1 MDGSH
6 DKPTEDLFAMLAAE
20 GELPPK
26 RKPVIDLDRDSVD
39 PRGNQ
44 AQAQAK
50 TTAAPATKPA
60 GMHQVSAQSNQPP
73 VANWANGDPIT
84 PDDVLELANMNELY
98 CHAMLGGKNVIVG
111 RRYCQVQ
118 GQVFTFESPAEFK
131 KKFLHEKKISGKN
144 RGQAWLEWPGKNIKL
159 GGTGFFPDPQKCP
172 PDALNFFRGLQV
184 KPMAGDVS
192 PYLDHLK
199 HVMCSGHEP
208 SYRYLIG
215 WMAHLF
221 QKPDIKPSVAVV
233 LKSVEGTGKGTM
245 AEPLLR
251 ILGAHGNKTNGAYAI
266 AGRFN
271 STVANRLLIFADE
284 VDLTDKHVADRLKG
298 IISETTVNMER
309 KGLEIEPLPN
319 YCRLIF
325 ASNHAKVLNA
335 GIRERRYLVLEP
347 SDRYAQDAA
356 YFKRLWAWIE
366 NDGPAKLLNYLLIVN
381 IDDFNPYSCPQT
393 AALIAEKLGN
403 LCGVNQFFYNQ
414 ITQAEPFG
422 GRARIHA
429 TELIDD
435 FIAWSVEEGEK
446 VTKAA
451 AANLTGRTMAKL
463 GIEVHGRSDR
473 GNGKFYELPDK
484 AVLVQQF
491 AKMLDVPEEALES

>member
-1 MDGSH
+1 MDAAN
-6 DKPTEDLFAMLAAE
+6 DFRQELFDNLAE
-20 GELPPK
+20 QGELPAAK
-26 RKPVIDLDRDSVD
+26 KPAIDVDSAID
-39 PRGNQ
+39 PRDTPDKPN
-44 AQAQAK
+44 AQPAQV
-50 TTAAPATKPA
+50 A
-60 GMHQVSAQSNQPP
+60 GMYNLPAKQESLTDDETPIDQ
-73 VANWANGDPIT
+73 WANGVPIK
-84 PDDVLELANMNELY
+84 DDELESLKAMNAGY
-98 CHAMLGGKNVIVG
+98 CHASVGGKNIVLG
-111 RRYCQVQ
+111 QRFCQVQ
-118 GQVFTFESPAEFK
+118 GNVFTFESPAEFK
-131 KKFLHEKKISGKN
+131 KKFLHEKQINSKN
-144 RGQAWLEWPGKNIKL
+144 RGQAWLEWPGKNFKP

-172 PDALNFFRGLQV
+172 PDVLNFYRGLQV

-192 PYLDHLK
+192 PYLNHLK
-199 HVMCSGHEP
+199 HVICAGHEP
-208 SYRYLIG
+208 SFLYLIG

-221 QKPDIKPSVAVV
+221 QKPDIKPSVAIV

-251 ILGAHGNKTNGAYAI
+251 ILGSHGNKTNGAYAI

-271 STVANRLLIFADE
+271 GTVANRLLIFADE

-298 IISETTVNMER
+298 IVSETTVNMER

-325 ASNHAKVLNA
+325 ASNHARVLSA

-347 SDRYAQDAA
+347 SDSYAQDAG
-356 YFKRLWAWIE
+356 YFKRLWAWID

-381 IDDFNPYSCPQT
+381 IDDFNPYACPQT
-393 AALIAEKLGN
+393 AALIAEKLSN
-403 LCGVNQFFYNQ
+403 LRGVNQFFYNQ
-414 ITQAEPFG
+414 LTQAEPFG

-435 FIAWSVEEGEK
+435 FMAWSVEEGEK

-451 AANLTGRTMAKL
+451 AASFTGRMMAKL

-473 GNGKFYELPDK
+473 GGGKFYELPDK

-491 AKMLDVPEEALES
+491 AKLLDIPLEALEP